1 MPTSWSSMN
10 VSNLRDIAS
19 EYKHLHSLGNI
30 SKQKKSVLIE
40 TLSKV
45 MEWKKQSLY
54 TKKQHGGKEVITYH
68 QYDDVVKGKGGEELI
83 KEKKAR
89 KKMEAQKSPPKPK
102 PASAPKSTPAV
113 KRPTT
118 PEAKDFFNKMLEDIQ
133 IKKRNEKNTTFV

>member
-1 MPTSWSSMN
+1 MN

-54 TKKQHGGKEVITYH
+54 TKKQHGGKEVATYH

-89 KKMEAQKSPPKPK
+89 KKMEQKKSAPKPK
-102 PASAPKSTPAV
+102 PKPAV

-133 IKKRNEKNTTFV
+133 VKKRNEKNTTFV